1 MVQPLIKQLSIMCTT
16 TMKKSNTILQA
27 REHELFH
34 LTQRNVHPRAEYTRV
49 TNQQRQVVLL
59 CAEDIGDMGIAQY
72 QKEKRSV
79 FLLSGD
85 LDVPA
90 TVTALFIYNNRGLSI
105 QNLEI
110 GVVRV

>member
-1 MVQPLIKQLSIMCTT
+1 
-16 TMKKSNTILQA
+16 MKLSNTILDA

-34 LTQRNVHPRAEYTRV
+34 LTQRNVHPRSEYTRV
-49 TNQQRQVVLL
+49 TNQLRQVILL

-72 QKEKRSV
+72 QSEKRANFV
-79 FLLSGD
+79 LSGT
-85 LDVPA
+85 LDKPA

-105 QNLEI
+105 RNLEI

>member
-1 MVQPLIKQLSIMCTT
+1 
-16 TMKKSNTILQA
+16 
-27 REHELFH
+27 
-34 LTQRNVHPRAEYTRV
+34 
-49 TNQQRQVVLL
+49 
-59 CAEDIGDMGIAQY
+59 MGIAQY